1 MIRYESNCKN
11 NILLEGVKTMVGK
24 IVQLIGSKVD
34 SSFKVIYGI
43 EDYSI
48 ANRYLLSFGEILLGN
63 TATNAT
69 TTYIYGGHLVKEQAD
84 GYKQVI
90 IFNEELPKDA
100 IEEYLLLVIP
110 YASQLVTKTKRVA
123 GRYYY
128 EGIFEMKEG
137 DIVEVSKDFA
147 GKRQIYMVVKAGN
160 ELFLIKK
167 NR

>member
-1 MIRYESNCKN
+1 
-11 NILLEGVKTMVGK
+11 MVGK
-24 IVQLIGSKVD
+24 IVQLIGSKID
-34 SSFKVIYGI
+34 SSFEVIYGMEHNI
-43 EDYSI
+43 I
-48 ANRYLLSFGEILLGN
+48 ANRCILNFAEILLGN
-63 TATNAT
+63 NTPNAT
-69 TTYIYGGHLVKEQAD
+69 TTYIYGGHIVEEHGD
-84 GYKQVI
+84 GYKQVM

-100 IEEYLLLVIP
+100 IEEYILLVIP
-110 YASQLVTKTKRVA
+110 YASQLVTNAKRVA

-137 DIVEVSKDFA
+137 DIVEISKDFT

>member
-11 NILLEGVKTMVGK
+11 NNLLEGVKTMVGK

-34 SSFKVIYGI
+34 SSFEVIYGI
-43 EDYSI
+43 EDNII
-48 ANRYLLSFGEILLGN
+48 ANRYILNFAEILLEN
-63 TATNAT
+63 TTHNAT
-69 TTYIYGGHLVKEQAD
+69 TTYIYGGHLVEERGDA
-84 GYKQVI
+84 YKQVM

-100 IEEYLLLVIP
+100 IEEYLLLVVP
-110 YASQLVTKTKRVA
+110 YASQLVTNAKRVA

-137 DIVEVSKDFA
+137 DIVEISKDFT